1 MGKELVRGLASA
13 GRSPGV
19 RAAPWGG
26 SREARGSLL
35 LATSVSHG
43 PLTAPVICGRY
54 QQHLLHIPVRNEEN
68 PRPAQYCTTCSPFL
82 GPNMAEPIAIKTYQ
96 IRSHYF

>member
-1 MGKELVRGLASA
+1 MGKELVRSVASA

-26 SREARGSLL
+26 SREARGQPAAGHISESW
-35 LATSVSHG
+35 TTNG
-43 PLTAPVICGRY
+43 PSDLWAILTASATHSC
-54 QQHLLHIPVRNEEN
+54 QKQEN

-82 GPNMAEPIAIKTYQ
+82 GPNMAEPVAIKTYQ
-96 IRSHYF
+96 I